1 MKKLIYIIII
11 ILLISAMLISSYFIF
26 KEEKEQIQQ
35 EDIFEELIEDTQNN
49 NNQVQEENNVNM
61 QELCLKNNDIVG
73 WIRIDGTNIDY
84 PVMQKIE
91 IKDYYLRKNFYKE
104 YSIMGTPYIAEQCNL
119 KNSDNL
125 IIYGHN
131 ISKKRMFGELENYK
145 KKEFYENHKVINFF
159 TMENCEKYEIIYVFK
174 TVAEKGFKYY
184 KYYNLKERGEFET
197 FVKQCSKLSLY
208 DTEQSAEY
216 GDKFITLS
224 TCEYSQENGRL
235 VVVAKRIS

>member
-1 MKKLIYIIII
+1 
-11 ILLISAMLISSYFIF
+11 
-26 KEEKEQIQQ
+26 
-35 EDIFEELIEDTQNN
+35 
-49 NNQVQEENNVNM
+49 
-61 QELCLKNNDIVG
+61 
-73 WIRIDGTNIDY
+73 
-84 PVMQKIE
+84 
-91 IKDYYLRKNFYKE
+91 
-104 YSIMGTPYIAEQCNL
+104 
-119 KNSDNL
+119 
-125 IIYGHN
+125 
-131 ISKKRMFGELENYK
+131 
-145 KKEFYENHKVINFF
+145 
-159 TMENCEKYEIIYVFK
+159 MENCEKYEIIYVFK

>member
-35 EDIFEELIEDTQNN
+35 EDIFEKLIEDTQNN
-49 NNQVQEENNVNM
+49 NKQVQEDNVNM
-61 QELCLKNNDIVG
+61 QELYLKNNDIVG

-145 KKEFYENHKVINFF
+145 KKEFYENHKVIKFF
-159 TMENCEKYEIIYVFK
+159 TMESCEKYEIIYVFK

-184 KYYNLKERGEFET
+184 KHYNFKKRGEFET
-197 FVKQCSKLSLY
+197 FAKQCSKLSLY
-208 DTEQSAEY
+208 DTEQNAEY

>member
-35 EDIFEELIEDTQNN
+35 EDIFEKLIEDTQNN
-49 NNQVQEENNVNM
+49 NKQVQEDNVNM
-61 QELCLKNNDIVG
+61 QELYLKNNDIVG

-145 KKEFYENHKVINFF
+145 KKEFYENHKVIKFF
-159 TMENCEKYEIIYVFK
+159 TMESCEKYEIIYVFK

-184 KYYNLKERGEFET
+184 KHYNFKKRGEFET

-208 DTEQSAEY
+208 DTEQNAEY

>member
-1 MKKLIYIIII
+1 
-11 ILLISAMLISSYFIF
+11 
-26 KEEKEQIQQ
+26 
-35 EDIFEELIEDTQNN
+35 
-49 NNQVQEENNVNM
+49 
-61 QELCLKNNDIVG
+61 
-73 WIRIDGTNIDY
+73 
-84 PVMQKIE
+84 
-91 IKDYYLRKNFYKE
+91 
-104 YSIMGTPYIAEQCNL
+104 MGTPYIAEQCNL

-145 KKEFYENHKVINFF
+145 KKEFYENHKVIKFF
-159 TMENCEKYEIIYVFK
+159 TMESCEKYEIIYVFK

-184 KYYNLKERGEFET
+184 KHYNFKKRGEFET

-208 DTEQSAEY
+208 DTEQNAEY